1 MAHESSRAGPCWA
14 GNYMLDGM
22 KLATGLAV
30 SAEQGS
36 EEGSL
41 ELLCGKCVKKNGTHV
56 PSVVNPTQLTKWIQL
71 FRIALCATRATGLHL
86 ANWKKN

>member
-1 MAHESSRAGPCWA
+1 
-14 GNYMLDGM
+14 MLDGL

-71 FRIALCATRATGLHL
+71 FRIAFRATRATGLHL
-86 ANWKKN
+86 AN